1 MYLQVLRCVL
11 GYLGTW
17 VLGHVL
23 EVLGYVLRYLG
34 TWVLGYVLG
43 VLQVVLCDEVI
54 TSKFAIFQMSH
65 N

>member
-1 MYLQVLRCVL
+1 MYSQVLGCML
-11 GYLGTW
+11 G
-17 VLGHVL
+17 
-23 EVLGYVLRYLG
+23 YLG

-43 VLQVVLCDEVI
+43 VLQVILCDELI